1 MDMRDPREG
10 GQGGQGGEGQPTGA
24 GGTGGVGGTGGKG
37 GDPSGVGGPGG
48 MGGPGGDVAG
58 VRRTAFWLAAV
69 VALFMVLVLATG
81 FTWQARASDR
91 AATQQAINAVQ
102 QDRIIAVCDAL
113 ATSNENLA
121 RAMTA
126 LIEVSDADA
135 ATVEEF
141 SRLAGLDELGEAP
154 PGCVEAAKPLPTP

>member
-1 MDMRDPREG
+1 MRDPREG
-10 GQGGQGGEGQPTGA
+10 GQGGRGGEGQHTGA
-24 GGTGGVGGTGGKG
+24 GGAGGVGGVGGKG

-58 VRRTAFWLAAV
+58 VRRTALWLAAV
-69 VALFMVLVLATG
+69 VALFMVLVLATVLM
-81 FTWQARASDR
+81 WQGRARDR
-91 AATQQAINAVQ
+91 VETQQAINRVQ
-102 QDRIIAVCDAL
+102 QERIVAVCDAL
-113 ATSNENLA
+113 GTSNQNLS

-135 ATVEEF
+135 ATVAEF
-141 SRLAGLDELGEAP
+141 SRRAGLDELKQAP